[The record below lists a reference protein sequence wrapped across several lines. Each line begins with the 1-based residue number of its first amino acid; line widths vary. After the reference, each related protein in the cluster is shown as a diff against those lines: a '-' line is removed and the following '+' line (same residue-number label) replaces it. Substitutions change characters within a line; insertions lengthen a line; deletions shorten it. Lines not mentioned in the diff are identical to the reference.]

1 MKDDSS
7 NDGGREKLWEL
18 IKDMRFAMFTTHHAD
33 GHLHSRPMTTQNG
46 KVDEGDSLW
55 FFMSRS
61 SEAVS
66 DLLASDQVNV
76 AYADPGKDTYVSVSG
91 RAALVEDP
99 AQKKRLWSR
108 INDAWFPGGP
118 DDPEVALVR
127 VSITHAHYWDVD
139 TNKVVQ
145 LIKMLAA
152 SVTDRPP
159 HDMGKSAEVRMR

>member
-1 MKDDSS
+1 MKPDSS
-7 NDGGREKLWEL
+7 HDAGRDKLWEL
-18 IKDMRFAMFTTHHAD
+18 IKQMRFAMFTTRHEN

-46 KVDEGDSLW
+46 KVDEGDALW

-61 SEAVS
+61 SEPVA
-66 DLLASDQVNV
+66 DIQASDQVNV

-91 RAALVEDP
+91 TAALVDDP
-99 AQKKRLWSR
+99 AQKRRLWSR

-118 DDPEVALVR
+118 DDPDVALVQVR
-127 VSITHAHYWDVD
+127 ITHAHYWDVD

-145 LIKMLAA
+145 LIKMLTA

-159 HDMGKSAEVRMR
+159 HDMGESGEVRMH